1 MGVSEEG
8 TAPLEQSWDI
18 AGLSSSVAEWFSSPW
33 SLLVTSHPILGPSGT
48 HLTVAVV
55 VLCLHSRL
63 KIFSTGAA
71 VSEELKATSAGLE
84 VACWQLSELLNTL
97 L

>member
-1 MGVSEEG
+1 M
-8 TAPLEQSWDI
+8 APLEQSLDV
-18 AGLSSSVAEWFSSPW
+18 AGLSSNVAECFSCPW
-33 SLLVTSHPILGPSGT
+33 SLLVTSHPILGPSGKY
-48 HLTVAVV
+48 LIVAVV

-63 KIFSTGAA
+63 KILSTGAA

-84 VACWQLSELLNTL
+84 VACWQLSELLHTL